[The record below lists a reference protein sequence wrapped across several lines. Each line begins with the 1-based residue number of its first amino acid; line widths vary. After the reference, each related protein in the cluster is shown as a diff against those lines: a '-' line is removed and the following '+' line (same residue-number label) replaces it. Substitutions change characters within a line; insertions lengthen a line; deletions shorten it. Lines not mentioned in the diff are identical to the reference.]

1 MKDKNDATALTLA
14 ALLGNT
20 EIVDALIKH
29 GAKVDH
35 KASNGFTAL
44 ILAAQNGHMPVIE
57 ILLENG
63 AKIDLQ
69 NEDGITPLMWAALHD
84 HTDAVKLLL
93 AKGAN
98 PKIKSK
104 TEKLRSKLPRIRL
117 LLNYCRQQCNSHP
130 SIDARKSPST
140 T

>member
-1 MKDKNDATALTLA
+1 M
-14 ALLGNT
+14 
-20 EIVDALIKH
+20 IKH

-44 ILAAQNGHMPVIE
+44 ILAAQNGHTPVIE

-69 NEDGITPLMWAALHD
+69 NDDGITPLMWAALHD

-104 TEKLRSKLPRIRL
+104 TEKTALEIAKDPAIIEL
-117 LLNYCRQQCNSHP
+117 LQTAVH
-130 SIDARKSPST
+130 
-140 T
+140 